1 MKNTLKKFFFLTLV
15 AIFLSSCSPKKNNN
29 DLDLSSLKRSKKIN
43 LTSNV
48 NSNNIL
54 PEKNLNFKDL
64 VPLKDKQE
72 ILSKFEYGKL
82 DPFSQEKNQVN
93 NLNIDFKLSG
103 FLNTQ
108 NKRYVFVSYQN
119 NTGTITEGSI
129 GGLNTE
135 LLPPGAKIMSID
147 PQKNKLIIN
156 FENKNFIFEL

>member
-1 MKNTLKKFFFLTLV
+1 MVF
-15 AIFLSSCSPKKNNN
+15 
-29 DLDLSSLKRSKKIN
+29 
-43 LTSNV
+43 
-48 NSNNIL
+48 
-54 PEKNLNFKDL
+54 
-64 VPLKDKQE
+64 
-72 ILSKFEYGKL
+72 
-82 DPFSQEKNQVN
+82 
-93 NLNIDFKLSG
+93 FKLSG